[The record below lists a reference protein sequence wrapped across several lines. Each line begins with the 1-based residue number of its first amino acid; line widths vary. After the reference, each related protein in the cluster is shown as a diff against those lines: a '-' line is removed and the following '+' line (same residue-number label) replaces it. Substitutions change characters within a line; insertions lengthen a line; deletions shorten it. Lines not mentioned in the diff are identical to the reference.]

1 VSALLIKT
9 VHSLGAQPVDHHAT
23 MTLAKEGDLVLSEEN
38 VKYVNTLV
46 LSTRHPQSYL
56 PVLLVA
62 GDIESAGL
70 VVVFRLRDVAE
81 NDVIWK
87 ILVRYVLALIGVLP
101 VLVGVDWMA
110 PYSVLIVRAMSVYVA
125 HTITE

>member
-1 VSALLIKT
+1 LIKT